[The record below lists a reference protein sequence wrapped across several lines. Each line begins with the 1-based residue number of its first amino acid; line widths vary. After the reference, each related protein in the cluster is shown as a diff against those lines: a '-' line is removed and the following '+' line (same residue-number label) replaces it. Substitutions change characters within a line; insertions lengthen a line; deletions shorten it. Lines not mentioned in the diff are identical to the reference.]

1 MSRSFYFLQ
10 IQLCLRLWVRHELQ
24 EDFEALTVWSF
35 NLEALKALKGMKR
48 ALAHMPLLI
57 SSWDGDLDYSSILLG
72 WEYNKTKFGNH
83 LCLFRMIL
91 FVFIITLF
99 NLTVFFQCSWE
110 ISFLQYIGMVSLKL
124 SLDSQECM
132 FFVILPASPWY
143 L

>member
-1 MSRSFYFLQ
+1 
-10 IQLCLRLWVRHELQ
+10 
-24 EDFEALTVWSF
+24 
-35 NLEALKALKGMKR
+35 
-48 ALAHMPLLI
+48 
-57 SSWDGDLDYSSILLG
+57 
-72 WEYNKTKFGNH
+72 
-83 LCLFRMIL
+83 MIL

-99 NLTVFFQCSWE
+99 NLTVFFQYSWE

>member
-1 MSRSFYFLQ
+1 MRQ
-10 IQLCLRLWVRHELQ
+10 ELQ
-24 EDFEALTVWSF
+24 GDFEALTVWSF
-35 NLEALKALKGMKR
+35 NLEALKTLKGMKG
-48 ALAHMPLLI
+48 APAHMPLLI

-72 WEYNKTKFGNH
+72 WEYSKTKFGNH

-99 NLTVFFQCSWE
+99 NLTVFFQYSWE